1 MEKISI
7 KGLINDKKIGCYR
20 VGYKDESELKKSL
33 SEARVNGLLN
43 NLGLSYSLT
52 YEDAYIVFILHNSTE
67 ELINNL

>member
-20 VGYKDESELKKSL
+20 VGYKDEAELKKSL
-33 SEARVNGLLN
+33 VEARVNGLLDK
-43 NLGLSYSLT
+43 LGLAYSLT
-52 YEDAYIVFILHNSTE
+52 YEDEYIVFILHNSTE